1 MSSGSV
7 MNSLHNGIRDLMQV
21 FSANDL
27 IYDYDLKNCNTMGI
41 SCLAQLFLKPS
52 SVEAFSHLQT
62 IRAKRD
68 FPVFVIGAGSNV
80 IFVNNVLP
88 GCVVST
94 PLGRLRCHSSGRI
107 SYKNSRA

>member
-41 SCLAQLFLKPS
+41 SCHQLNL
-52 SVEAFSHLQT
+52 EATTDLIARKNQDD
-62 IRAKRD
+62 D
-68 FPVFVIGAGSNV
+68 FDEPEQ
-80 IFVNNVLP
+80 
-88 GCVVST
+88 
-94 PLGRLRCHSSGRI
+94 
-107 SYKNSRA
+107 KD